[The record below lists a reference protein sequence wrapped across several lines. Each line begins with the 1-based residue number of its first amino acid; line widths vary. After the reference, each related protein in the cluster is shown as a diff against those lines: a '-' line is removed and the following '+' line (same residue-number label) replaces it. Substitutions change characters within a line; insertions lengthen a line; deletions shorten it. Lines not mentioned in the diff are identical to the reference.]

1 VEESNR
7 ILIVDDE
14 PDTLNLLKCYLETM
28 DFTVITASNG
38 FDGIEKAQKE
48 KPDLIILDVM
58 MPGMD
63 GFQVCKMIRSNFTI
77 NHVPILFLTCK
88 VSVED
93 TIQGLNSGGDDYIS
107 KPFDFR
113 ELISRIHT
121 LMRRTKQHLAAN
133 PLTNLPGNPAIHK
146 EIERLIS
153 NNQKF
158 AVCLFDIDNF
168 KSFNDRYGYEC
179 GDNLIKD
186 TSQLIISV
194 LSRNSILPNFI
205 GHIGGDDF
213 IVTCS
218 PDTAISNCEEVIAE
232 FDRKAPLYYDEKDRR
247 RGFIEC
253 RNRRGEI
260 QKFPLVSL
268 SVGVVTNE
276 SRVLTHPG
284 EIAKILAELKTYAK
298 TFEGSKCVKD
308 RRTA

>member
-1 VEESNR
+1 MEESNR

-28 DFTVITASNG
+28 DFTVITAGNG

-48 KPDLIILDVM
+48 RPDLIILDVM
-58 MPGMD
+58 MPGLD
-63 GFQVCKMIRSNFTI
+63 GFQVCKMIRSDFTI

-121 LMRRTKQHLAAN
+121 LLRRTKQNLAAN
-133 PLTNLPGNPAIHK
+133 PLTNLPGNPSIHK
-146 EIERLIS
+146 EIERLIE

-158 AVCLFDIDNF
+158 AACLFDIDNF

-179 GDNLIKD
+179 GDTLIKD
-186 TSQLIISV
+186 TSKLIISV
-194 LSRNSILPNFI
+194 FSGPGSPGGFI

-213 IVTCS
+213 IATC
-218 PDTAISNCEEVIAE
+218 PANQAVSNCDQVISE
-232 FDRKAPLYYDEKDRR
+232 FDKKAPLYYDERDRK

-253 RNRRGEI
+253 KNRRGEI

-276 SRVLTHPG
+276 IRVLTHPG

-298 TFEGSKCVKD
+298 TFEGSKCIKD
-308 RRTA
+308 RRNS